1 MSYAPGHA
9 TPARARTSRVEG
21 TREAILGIL
30 RRRDGV
36 SVDQL
41 ARELGLAGAT
51 VRRHLDVL
59 LRDGFVSVTQVR
71 GGAGRPRYAFSLTE
85 AGADAFPHH
94 YVRLT
99 QRLLEE
105 IVGLSPAETAGRD
118 GRDLAELVFSKLADR
133 LAAECAPRVSGRTLE
148 ERTRSAVAL
157 LAEEGIDFEVELH
170 APASGAPHELRVL
183 GRGCPCRRVEVGPGL
198 PRGAVS
204 RAAISR
210 NGDAPAPV
218 ADAPTGG
225 AECAHDR
232 RLLGRMLG
240 AHVEPLP
247 PDALPHDFLCG
258 YLLTEAGGEAS
269 NGRVG

>member
-9 TPARARTSRVEG
+9 APPHARTSRVEG

-36 SVDQL
+36 SVDQF
-41 ARELGLAGAT
+41 AQELGLAGAT

-59 LRDGFVSVTQVR
+59 LRDGFVSVSQVR
-71 GGAGRPRYAFSLTE
+71 GGAGRPRYSFSLTE

-105 IVGLSPAETAGRD
+105 IVALAPEETAGRD
-118 GRDLAELVFSKLADR
+118 GRELAELVFSKLAER
-133 LAAECAPRVSGRTLE
+133 LASECAPRVSGRTLE
-148 ERTRSAVAL
+148 DRARSAVAL

-170 APASGAPHELRVL
+170 QPSGEAAELRVL

-198 PRGAVS
+198 RRGA
-204 RAAISR
+204 AAR
-210 NGDAPAPV
+210 NGAGLSPDI
-218 ADAPTGG
+218 G
-225 AECAHDR
+225 ARASGVECAHDR
-232 RLLGRMLG
+232 ILLGRLLGAR
-240 AHVEPLP
+240 VEPLP
-247 PDALPHDFLCG
+247 GDALPHDFLCG
-258 YLLTEAGGEAS
+258 YALQEEVGVAS
-269 NGRVG
+269 STHAD

>member
-9 TPARARTSRVEG
+9 ASPHARTSRVEG

-36 SVDQL
+36 SVDQF

-59 LRDGFVSVTQVR
+59 LRDGFVSVSQVR
-71 GGAGRPRYAFSLTE
+71 GGAGRPRYSFSLTE

-105 IVGLSPAETAGRD
+105 IVALAPEETAGRH
-118 GRDLAELVFSKLADR
+118 GRELAELVFSKLAER
-133 LAAECAPRVSGRTLE
+133 LASECAPRVSGRTLE
-148 ERTRSAVAL
+148 ERARSAVAL

-170 APASGAPHELRVL
+170 QPAGEAVDSIGELRVL

-198 PRGAVS
+198 RRGAP
-204 RAAISR
+204 AR
-210 NGDAPAPV
+210 NGAGPSPDAGTRASGV
-218 ADAPTGG
+218 
-225 AECAHDR
+225 ECAHDR
-232 RLLGRMLG
+232 ILLGRLLGAR
-240 AHVEPLP
+240 VEPLP
-247 PDALPHDFLCG
+247 GDALPHDFLCG
-258 YLLTEAGGEAS
+258 YALQEEVGAAS
-269 NGRVG
+269 STNAD